1 MTPTLRRLNDRER
14 YWGLTWPAWI
24 AAAAAG
30 GVLYGAVKLSPFGFK
45 PTVTIV
51 ALLIALFA
59 MVLLGVSG
67 QALSPGRQLQA
78 IARYRRSP
86 KRWELPDGPD
96 RRGLVLAVGPEDF
109 AEGEDVDVAARP
121 RGRVGSQ
128 RLCLV
133 RRGRMVDRPG
143 RGGGARVRR
152 TRPGSLGSVLPVS
165 LVEPD
170 GLIVTTDGRYVRVIE
185 CDRLPNTITADPS
198 ELQRI
203 ETASRT
209 CAESFPTGK
218 DSWSWRKP
226 IRFRSPTRSPPMSGR
241 RRPPLLGT
249 GSPASRRSRPRVCD

>member
-86 KRWELPDGPD
+86 KRWELPDQPD
-96 RRGLVLAVGPEDF
+96 RRGLVLAVAPEDI
-109 AEGEDVDVAARP
+109 AEGEDLDAQ
-121 RGRVGSQ
+121 RGLEDEWDLS
-128 RLCLV
+128 
-133 RRGRMVDRPG
+133 DFISSDED
-143 RGGGARVRR
+143 GGMIGQDAEE
-152 TRPGSLGSVLPVS
+152 VL
-165 LVEPD
+165 E
-170 GLIVTTDGRYVRVIE
+170 
-185 CDRLPNTITADPS
+185 
-198 ELQRI
+198 
-203 ETASRT
+203 
-209 CAESFPTGK
+209 
-218 DSWSWRKP
+218 
-226 IRFRSPTRSPPMSGR
+226 
-241 RRPPLLGT
+241 
-249 GSPASRRSRPRVCD
+249 

>member
-86 KRWELPDGPD
+86 KRWELPDEPD
-96 RRGLVLAVGPEDF
+96 RRGLVLAVAPEDI
-109 AEGEDVDVAARP
+109 AEGEDLDAQ
-121 RGRVGSQ
+121 RGLEDEWDLS
-128 RLCLV
+128 
-133 RRGRMVDRPG
+133 DFI
-143 RGGGARVRR
+143 
-152 TRPGSLGSVLPVS
+152 SSV
-165 LVEPD
+165 ED
-170 GLIVTTDGRYVRVIE
+170 GWLIDQ
-185 CDRLPNTITADPS
+185 D
-198 ELQRI
+198 
-203 ETASRT
+203 
-209 CAESFPTGK
+209 AEEV
-218 DSWSWRKP
+218 
-226 IRFRSPTRSPPMSGR
+226 
-241 RRPPLLGT
+241 LE
-249 GSPASRRSRPRVCD
+249 